1 VILLVLT
8 STEIKI
14 SRILEN
20 GIEFS
25 CQMCGKCCSG
35 FHEGEVY
42 LYKEDILRLAE
53 FIKNEEKI
61 NLKEFAKKYLKVI
74 NDSFFWK
81 EPGAERGKTYR
92 FKTLGFKFTGETEH
106 CHFLI
111 ENKCSVHTA
120 RPFQCRSFPFWQMM
134 VSSKKNFDN
143 YTKKC
148 QGLQLLKGK
157 FYTKEEILNWAKKE
171 YEIEKKYFF
180 EMKKNNFNIMK
191 VYPFL
196 SKEML
201 QE

>member
-1 VILLVLT
+1 MFLVLT

-14 SRILEN
+14 SRTLEN

-25 CQMCGKCCSG
+25 CQMCGKCCTG
-35 FHEGEVY
+35 FNEGEVY
-42 LYKEDILRLAE
+42 LYQDDILRLAE
-53 FIKNEEKI
+53 FLNIKGKKG
-61 NLKEFAKKYLKVI
+61 LQDFAKKYTKVI

-81 EPGAERGKTYR
+81 EPGRERGRTYR
-92 FKTLGFKFTGETEH
+92 FKTLGFRFTGENEH

-111 ENKCSVHTA
+111 ENKCSVHVA

-134 VSSKKNFDN
+134 VSNRKNFVN

-148 QGLQLLKGK
+148 KGLQVLKGK
-157 FYTKEEILNWAKKE
+157 FYTKEEILNWAKQE
-171 YEIEKKYFF
+171 YEIEKKYFL
-180 EMKKNNFNIMK
+180 EMKENNFNILK
-191 VYPFL
+191 VHPYL

>member
-1 VILLVLT
+1 MFLALT

-14 SRILEN
+14 SRNLEN

-25 CQMCGKCCSG
+25 CQMCGECCRG
-35 FHEGEVY
+35 FNEGEVY
-42 LYKEDILRLAE
+42 LYQEDILRLAD
-53 FIKNEEKI
+53 FINIKGKTG
-61 NLKEFAKKYLKVI
+61 LKDFAKKYLKIVD
-74 NDSFFWK
+74 DSFYWK
-81 EPGAERGKTYR
+81 EPGTEGIKNYR
-92 FKTLGFKFTGETEH
+92 FKTLAFRFTGEDEH
-106 CHFLI
+106 CHFLK
-111 ENKCSVHTA
+111 ENKCSVHPA

-148 QGLQLLKGK
+148 KGLQVLKGK
-157 FYTKEEILNWAKKE
+157 FYTKDEILNWATEE
-171 YEIEKKYFF
+171 YEIEQKYFL

-191 VYPFL
+191 VHPYL